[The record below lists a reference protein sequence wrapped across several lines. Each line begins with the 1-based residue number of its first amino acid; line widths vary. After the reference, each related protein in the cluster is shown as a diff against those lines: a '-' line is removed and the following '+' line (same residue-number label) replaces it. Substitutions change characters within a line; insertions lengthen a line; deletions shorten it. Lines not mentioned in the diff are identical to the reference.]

1 MLNKNTV
8 LLLKIF
14 DESDEFEHLLGDSW
28 PVLREELIELIL
40 SLEAGNE
47 SMILRRRID
56 TFLGRFSLTPAE
68 GRVKEIVKEI
78 EKPEALLLKI
88 FDVSEEFEHLLGDS
102 WTDLQQELAALMLR
116 LDNDDEFASL
126 RRDIDAF
133 VGRLSLTLAGDLVQ
147 KLVNELGIGR
157 QTQRSGGIQK
167 SPVPGETILIP
178 VYYATNR
185 EEQLGKSVEERYT
198 GERGTTLGF
207 GVAHVSIPI
216 PPTHKLGVTEGPRW
230 WHLEFK
236 PDPRRHVVLLDIDS
250 MEREQYVA
258 ALKNAITY
266 ADSRDAL
273 VYVHGFNVTF
283 AGAVR
288 QTARIAYDLKFP
300 GRTLLYSWP
309 SKGKGGLLD
318 YTADEATI
326 EWSTHYFKEF
336 LRMVLTE
343 IGAST
348 VHLIAHSM
356 GNRALARAIEH
367 LDTSTLPPGSATLRQ
382 IIFAAPDIDR
392 DVFLQIATAF
402 YNRSEH
408 FTLYASDKDI
418 ALKCSKYIHQRLRAG
433 EIGGMPVIASGVDTI
448 DASNT
453 NTSLFGLGHS
463 YYADRRSILSDI
475 YEILMRGTSPNQRF
489 ELLEQSSPLG
499 TYWYCR
505 P

>member
-8 LLLKIF
+8 LLLNIL
-14 DESDEFEHLLGDSW
+14 DASDEFEHLLGDSW
-28 PVLREELIELIL
+28 PVLRDELIDLIL
-40 SLEAGNE
+40 RLEAGNE
-47 SMILRRRID
+47 FMLLRRKID
-56 TFLGRFSLTPAE
+56 DFIDRLSLTPAR
-68 GRVKEIVKEI
+68 GRVQELVNEV

-88 FDVSEEFEHLLGDS
+88 SDTSGDFERRLGNS
-102 WTDLQQELAALMLR
+102 WPDLNQELAALMIR

-133 VGRLSLTLAGDLVQ
+133 VGRLSLTPAGDLVQ
-147 KLVNELGIGR
+147 KLVSEAGVGR
-157 QTQRSGGIQK
+157 KTKRSGGIQK
-167 SPVPGETILIP
+167 FPVPGETILIP

-185 EEQLGKSVEERYT
+185 QKQPGSRVEERYT

-207 GVAHVSIPI
+207 GIAHVSIPL
-216 PPTHKLGVTEGPRW
+216 THKLGVTEKPRW
-230 WHLEFK
+230 WHLEFQ
-236 PDPRRHVVLLDIDS
+236 PDPRRHVVLLEIDS
-250 MEREQYVA
+250 IERDQYVA
-258 ALKNAITY
+258 KLKDAIIS
-266 ADSRDAL
+266 ADSRDVL
-273 VYVHGFNVTF
+273 VFIHGFNVTF

-326 EWSTHYFKEF
+326 EWSTRYFKEF

-343 IGAST
+343 IGAGT

-356 GNRALARAIEH
+356 GNRALAHALEH
-367 LDTSTLPPGSATLRQ
+367 FDTSTLPPGAATLRQ

-392 DVFLQIATAF
+392 DVFMQIATAF
-402 YNRSEH
+402 YNRSEY

-433 EIGGMPVIASGVDTI
+433 EVGGMPVIISDIDTI

-463 YYADRRSILSDI
+463 YYADKRSILSDI
-475 YEILMRGTSPNQRF
+475 YELLMDGTSPNQRF
-489 ELLEQSSPLG
+489 ELLEKSSPLG
-499 TYWYCR
+499 TYWYYR